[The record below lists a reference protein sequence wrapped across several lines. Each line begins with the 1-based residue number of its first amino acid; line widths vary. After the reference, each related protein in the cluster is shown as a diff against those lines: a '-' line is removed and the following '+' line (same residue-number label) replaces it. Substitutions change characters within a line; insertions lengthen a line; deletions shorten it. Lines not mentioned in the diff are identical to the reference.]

1 MENRIKILNNL
12 TKEII
17 ESMTNPN
24 KIILNNNYEND
35 LKNFSEYFTKE
46 EILEYNKKIEL
57 LQYTIPGGERILR
70 KEWFKRNMDFIIY
83 FLKDIQDFFD
93 VLKNKRKKFLEKI
106 FKSYINSMEN
116 SEKFCKFVMS
126 SEYYF
131 ENYRHYFNEKEI
143 EEYNRLWLDLEVEN
157 AIILS
162 NNIKKWEENYYLI
175 LEGIGKMLIF
185 LNDIS

>member
-1 MENRIKILNNL
+1 
-12 TKEII
+12 
-17 ESMTNPN
+17 
-24 KIILNNNYEND
+24 
-35 LKNFSEYFTKE
+35 
-46 EILEYNKKIEL
+46 
-57 LQYTIPGGERILR
+57 
-70 KEWFKRNMDFIIY
+70 
-83 FLKDIQDFFD
+83 
-93 VLKNKRKKFLEKI
+93 
-106 FKSYINSMEN
+106 MEN